1 MLEKQYPA
9 KIIVLGEY
17 TVLSG
22 SRALVIPFN
31 EFSGHWSF
39 DDKHNESS
47 SILKSFCDHKMEHL
61 IHLDTLKKDLEKGL
75 WFDSNIPQGY
85 GVGSSGALIAAIFD
99 VYGKSSQKILELKET
114 LGRMEDYFHGSS
126 SGIDPL
132 VSYLEKP
139 IVIDKKN
146 ESEVEVLKNIPSMKG
161 FFLVNTNRPRQAGKL
176 IEIYREKMK
185 DSEFKKGCM
194 EILSRDVNFAIDCLL
209 KNDRENLFHH
219 LWHISKFQWDFFPEM
234 IPTQMRGL
242 WTRGIESGDYVLK
255 LCGAGGGG
263 FLLGYS
269 QKLNIQEL
277 QNIFGSHDL
286 REL

>member
-1 MLEKQYPA
+1 MLEKSYPA

-22 SRALVIPFN
+22 SRALVVPYGD
-31 EFSGHWSF
+31 FSGRWSF
-39 DDKHNESS
+39 VDKNNESS
-47 SILKSFCDHKMEHL
+47 GILKSFCDHKLDHL
-61 IHLDTLKKDLEKGL
+61 IHLDTLKKDLDKGL

-114 LGRMEDYFHGSS
+114 LGRMEDFFHGSS

-139 IVIDKKN
+139 IIIEN
-146 ESEVEVLKNIPSMKG
+146 ASEVEVLKTKPSMDG
-161 FFLVNTNRPRQAGKL
+161 FFLVNTNRPRHTGKL

-185 DSEFKKGCM
+185 DAQFKKGCA

-209 KNDRENLFHH
+209 KNDKEHLFHH

-234 IPTQMRGL
+234 IPTQMRNL
-242 WTRGIESGDYVLK
+242 WARGIESGDYVLK

-269 QKLNIQEL
+269 EKLSNDELIQVFEP
-277 QNIFGSHDL
+277 HDL
-286 REL
+286 RELK